1 MERSFT
7 LARTGDRFDA
17 GVRLAI
23 CRTTGC
29 GCGNGEESQKGKS
42 SVNRAILTALVFTS
56 AAALISTTAV
66 AQPTIYLVRHAEK
79 IPNWHGEELDDFH
92 PLSEAGA
99 ARAQKLAGQFESG
112 SLSAIFSSR
121 TTRTLHTALPL
132 AAKLGLTVQVAA
144 ACYDTTAI
152 DSFYAELKKNFRANE
167 AVLLV
172 SHSNIIPYLLR
183 RAGLP
188 SSCRTQMGITISPDD
203 SGWLVIEGFNNLW
216 RVDKPD
222 LPGSKC
228 RDFVRRQY

>member
-1 MERSFT
+1 LTFQIYFLIVSSRDLPAPEL
-7 LARTGDRFDA
+7 LAFE
-17 GVRLAI
+17 LLLL
-23 CRTTGC
+23 RTTLI
-29 GCGNGEESQKGKS
+29 NRIRKGSFKLTKQS
-42 SVNRAILTALVFTS
+42 IFILLIILAVISLATSVE
-56 AAALISTTAV
+56 

-92 PLSEAGA
+92 PLSEAGI
-99 ARAQKLAGQFESG
+99 ARAQKLAGQFERG

-132 AAKLGLTVQVAA
+132 AVKLGLPVQLST

-172 SHSNIIPYLLR
+172 AHSNIIPYLLL

-188 SSCRTQMGITISPDD
+188 ASCRREMGITLSPDD
-203 SGWLVIEGFNNLW
+203 SGWLVIEGFDNLW
-216 RVDKPD
+216 RIEK
-222 LPGSKC
+222 LGATKNGC
-228 RDFVRRQY
+228 GDFFRRKY